1 MGKKYVVFVFCRRS
15 PRRGNSSGRDHFPRD
30 VMALYAKVEKRSAPS
45 AQNGNASASSRAPA
59 AATGG
64 GVIVN
69 ELSK

>member
-1 MGKKYVVFVFCRRS
+1 
-15 PRRGNSSGRDHFPRD
+15 
-30 VMALYAKVEKRSAPS
+30 MALYAKVEKRSAPS

-59 AATGG
+59 AAAGG